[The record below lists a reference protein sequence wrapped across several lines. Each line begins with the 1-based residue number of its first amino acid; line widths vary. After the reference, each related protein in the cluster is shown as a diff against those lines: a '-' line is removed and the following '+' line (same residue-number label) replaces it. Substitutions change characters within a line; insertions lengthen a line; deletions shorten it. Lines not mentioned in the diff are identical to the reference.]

1 MALFTNQAQLSYN
14 NSVVASNIAVG
25 EILEVLS
32 VTKTALSTS
41 YSRDDTVTYVI
52 SLVNSGT
59 LPVTG
64 LTVTD
69 DLGTYTSG
77 GLTLTPLTYVNGS
90 VRYFVDGVLQPAPA
104 VTSGNSLSF
113 ANITVPAGGNTI
125 IIYEA
130 EINSFAPLVA
140 GSTIVNAVTAEGGG
154 ITPITAT
161 ETVTAAVSPFLT
173 ITKAISP
180 VPVTENGTLT
190 YTFTIANY
198 GNTPVLVTDDAIVTD
213 TFNPILTNVTASFN
227 GTTWVEGTNYTYD
240 ETTGLFATLPGQIT
254 VPAASYTQD
263 PVTGNWITTPGTA
276 TLVVT
281 GTV

>member
-14 NSVVASNIAVG
+14 DTVVASNIAVG

-32 VTKTALSTS
+32 VTKTALSTE
-41 YSRDDTVTYVI
+41 YSREDTVTYVI
-52 SLVNSGT
+52 SLVNTGT
-59 LPVTG
+59 SPVTG

-69 DLGTYTSG
+69 NLGTYTADT
-77 GLTLTPLTYVNGS
+77 LTLTPLTYVDGS
-90 VRYFVDGVLQPAPA
+90 ARYFADGVLQPTPA
-104 VTSGNSLSF
+104 VTSNTTLSF

-130 EINSFAPLVA
+130 EINGSAPLA
-140 GSTIVNAVTAEGGG
+140 TDGSITNTVTVSGGG

-161 ETVTAAVSPFLT
+161 ETITASESPFLT

-198 GNTPVLVTDDAIVTD
+198 GNVAVVATDDAIVTD
-213 TFNPILTNVTASFN
+213 PFNPILTNIVVTFN
-227 GTTWVEGTNYTYD
+227 GITWLEGTNYTYD

-254 VPAASYTQD
+254 VPAATYTQD
-263 PVTGNWITTPGTA
+263 PVTGNIITTPGTA